1 VALLVARLPLGLPV
15 DCLFVMEVVIVTALD
30 DNFTYILVDTVNKIG
45 AAVDPVDP
53 EKTIAECQQR
63 GIELAYIL
71 TTHSH
76 WDHDGTCST
85 TASDIASCCIENA
98 ELDVNR
104 C

>member
-1 VALLVARLPLGLPV
+1 
-15 DCLFVMEVVIVTALD
+15 MEVVIVTALD
-30 DNFTYILVDTVNKIG
+30 DNFTYILVDTSNKIG

-98 ELDVNR
+98 ELPQRSTVDV
-104 C
+104 CSC